1 MKQNLYDDPQF
12 FNMYKTLRDSK
23 ITYNDFIEQPAMRRL
38 LPEVEGLTIA
48 DLGCGFGDLA
58 LYLVENGA
66 QQVVGVDLSEN
77 MLQHA
82 KKHER
87 IQYVRSS
94 MEDIEFEH
102 NQFDLIVSSLA
113 FHYVEDFEA
122 LIQRITK
129 WMKPNGYLVFS
140 TEHPVILAH
149 KSQSGWIRD
158 ANEQPLYWPMDNYG
172 EEGERSQFWG
182 IDGVIKYHRKLSTL
196 VNTLIR
202 HGLVIQEIDEP
213 EATKEGLVKM
223 PRMVNERKRPSFIVI
238 KAKRMVTEQ

>member
-82 KKHER
+82 KNM
-87 IQYVRSS
+87 S
-94 MEDIEFEH
+94 EFNTYEAQWKIS
-102 NQFDLIVSSLA
+102 NLSIINLISL
-113 FHYVEDFEA
+113 
-122 LIQRITK
+122 
-129 WMKPNGYLVFS
+129 S
-140 TEHPVILAH
+140 AH
-149 KSQSGWIRD
+149 
-158 ANEQPLYWPMDNYG
+158 
-172 EEGERSQFWG
+172 
-182 IDGVIKYHRKLSTL
+182 
-196 VNTLIR
+196 
-202 HGLVIQEIDEP
+202 
-213 EATKEGLVKM
+213 
-223 PRMVNERKRPSFIVI
+223 
-238 KAKRMVTEQ
+238 